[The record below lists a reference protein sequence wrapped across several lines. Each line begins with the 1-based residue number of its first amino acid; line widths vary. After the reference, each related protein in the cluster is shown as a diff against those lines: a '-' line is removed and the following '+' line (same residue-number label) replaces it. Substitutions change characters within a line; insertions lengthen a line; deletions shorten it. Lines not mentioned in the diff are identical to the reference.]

1 MYEKLTKKEL
11 ETKYSNDKNNHH
23 LHEFSINETRF
34 LCTTNGLLFR
44 RMKTGY
50 WKEIQNTK
58 NHAKGYNVVLVNKK
72 QYSRAKL
79 ILFAFNKIN
88 LNDKNKNIYHK
99 NMNRLDCQLDNLTL
113 EVPPAYNPKNWVI
126 PSLLRSPSYS
136 E

>member
-1 MYEKLTKKEL
+1 MYKKLTKKEV
-11 ETKYSNDKNNHH
+11 ETKYSTDKNNN

-34 LCTTNGLLFR
+34 ICTTRGLLFR

-58 NHAKGYNVVLVNKK
+58 NHAKGYNVILVNKK

-88 LNDKNKNIYHK
+88 LDDKNTNIYHK
-99 NMNRLDCQLDNLTL
+99 NMDRLDCKLDNLTL
-113 EVPPAYNPKNWVI
+113 EVPTIYKSKN
-126 PSLLRSPSYS
+126 
-136 E
+136 